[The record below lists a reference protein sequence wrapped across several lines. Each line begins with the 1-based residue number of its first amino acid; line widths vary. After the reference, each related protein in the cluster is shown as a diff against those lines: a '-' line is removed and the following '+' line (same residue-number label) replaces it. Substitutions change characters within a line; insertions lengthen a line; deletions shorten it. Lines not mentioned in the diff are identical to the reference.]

1 MKRGE
6 NVFNLGNVMKKINH
20 IISEGAK
27 TIMTDT
33 QFLEKEIKKFKNSPK
48 RMAMITGEKYYLG
61 EHDILQR
68 KRTVIGENG
77 EPLHRLQQAYSL
89 SSWGAAL

>member
-33 QFLEKEIKKFKNSPK
+33 QFLEKEIKKFKIPK
-48 RMAMITGEKYYLG
+48 TDGNDYRGK
-61 EHDILQR
+61 IL
-68 KRTVIGENG
+68 
-77 EPLHRLQQAYSL
+77 
-89 SSWGAAL
+89 SW